1 LESAK
6 VGDFKVRNLMITLH
20 GHHCHG
26 ASCGWGGHTKDG
38 GTGPC
43 AQSPPRKT
51 TIEEMDLEQLAELKE
66 HLALATAA
74 VTARTNAL
82 QKPAAKGG
90 KKGKTSKE

>member
-1 LESAK
+1 
-6 VGDFKVRNLMITLH
+6 
-20 GHHCHG
+20 
-26 ASCGWGGHTKDG
+26 
-38 GTGPC
+38 
-43 AQSPPRKT
+43 
-51 TIEEMDLEQLAELKE
+51 MDLDQLAELKE

>member
-1 LESAK
+1 M
-6 VGDFKVRNLMITLH
+6 GDFKVRNLMITLH
-20 GHHCHG
+20 RHHCHG
-26 ASCGWGGHTKDG
+26 ASCGWGGHTKHVG
-38 GTGPC
+38 GGQPPC
-43 AQSPPRKT
+43 GQSPPRKT
-51 TIEEMDLEQLAELKE
+51 SIEEMDLDQLAELKE